1 MEQWW
6 IRKKDALPDEYKAG
20 DLETFKSEVEDI
32 TGRIPLLLDRCIVK
46 GKIDLSAPK
55 LNEVFSQVQDFMLKI
70 QKEHKE
76 YWDM

>member
-1 MEQWW
+1 MEEWW

-20 DLETFKSEVEDI
+20 DLETFKSKIEDI
-32 TGRIPLLLDRCIVK
+32 TGCIPLLLDRCIVK
-46 GKIDLSAPK
+46 VKIDPSAPK